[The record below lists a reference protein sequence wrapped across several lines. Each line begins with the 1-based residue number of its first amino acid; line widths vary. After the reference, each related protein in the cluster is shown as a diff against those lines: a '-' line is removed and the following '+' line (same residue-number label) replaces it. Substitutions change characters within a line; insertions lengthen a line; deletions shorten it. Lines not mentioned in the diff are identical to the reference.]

1 MKVSK
6 RSKPTHLSPATS
18 PYDHLYTVQRQESDI
33 SFICELTLLE
43 SESLRGLVEG
53 YELGLEGYQIN
64 LYEI

>member
-18 PYDHLYTVQRQESDI
+18 PYDHFRTVQWQEFDI
-33 SFICELTLLE
+33 GFICELTLLE
-43 SESLRGLVEG
+43 LESLRGLVEG
-53 YELGLEGYQIN
+53 YKLGLGGYQIN